1 MTTIVQITPEIAPGT
16 GVGAVAHHLEQEW
29 RRAGV
34 DVRRFTLAECGGGWL
49 PAPGGGVGGRLALL
63 ARVLWF
69 STVGTARARAHLR
82 AHPEQLSV
90 CHNDALAGDV
100 YVNHGIVQVA
110 MASRGHARLRLL
122 RKPLHVFTTARD
134 RYRYTRSSA
143 HRVVVNLVGA
153 EERLLRDTYPGL
165 RLPSV
170 VIGNGVDVD
179 RFRPPTPDE
188 RSEARRTLGLKD
200 ADRVVVFIGNE
211 FDRKGLPA
219 LTDALAALDPSTHLV
234 VVGGTSDLRAS
245 ARERAERA
253 GVAGRVHLVGAHP
266 DPRPWLHA
274 ADVLASP
281 SAYESY
287 GLVVLEA
294 LACGVPVVA
303 TPTGCVPDVVVDGV
317 NGAVVDAPPALLP
330 AALAAAIERVLAL
343 PPEATRA
350 AARATAE
357 ERSWTLVA
365 RRYLD
370 LLTSLDAA
378 RTPADARMPADAQA
392 PANARLGG
400 GA

>member
-1 MTTIVQITPEIAPGT
+1 MRTVVQITPEIAPGT

-29 RRAGV
+29 LRAGV

-49 PAPGGGVGGRLALL
+49 PEPGGGVGGRLALL
-63 ARVLWF
+63 ARVVWF

-82 AHPEQLSV
+82 AHPDHVAV

-122 RKPLHVFTTARD
+122 RNPLHVFTTTRD
-134 RYRYTRSSA
+134 RYRYTRSGA
-143 HRVVVNLVGA
+143 HRVIVSLVRA
-153 EERLLRDTYPGL
+153 EEGLLRGTYPGL
-165 RLPSV
+165 RLPTV

-179 RFRPPTPDE
+179 RFRPPTTAE
-188 RSEARRTLGLKD
+188 RSEARNALGLKD
-200 ADRVVVFIGNE
+200 SDRVVLFIGNE

-219 LTDALAALDPSTHLV
+219 LTDALVATDPTTHLV
-234 VVGGTSDLRAS
+234 VVGGTPDLLTS
-245 ARERAERA
+245 ARDHAERA
-253 GVAGRVHLVGAHP
+253 GVAGRVHLVGPHP

-317 NGAVVDAPPALLP
+317 NGAVVDAPPDRLP
-330 AALAAAIERVLAL
+330 TALAAAIDRVLAL

-350 AARATAE
+350 AARASAE
-357 ERSWTLVA
+357 EHSWTAVA
-365 RRYLD
+365 RLYLD
-370 LLTSLDAA
+370 LLTSLDASLDASTGTA
-378 RTPADARMPADAQA
+378 RRPVR
-392 PANARLGG
+392 ARLGG

>member
-63 ARVLWF
+63 ARVVWF

-122 RKPLHVFTTARD
+122 RNPLHLFTTARD
-134 RYRYTRSSA
+134 RYRYTRSGA
-143 HRVVVNLVGA
+143 HRVVVDLVRA
-153 EERLLRDTYPGL
+153 EDRLLRDTYPAL
-165 RLPSV
+165 RLPTV

-179 RFRPPTPDE
+179 RFRPPTPAE
-188 RSEARRTLGLKD
+188 RADAREALGLKD
-200 ADRVVVFIGNE
+200 ADRVVLFIGNE

-219 LTDALAALDPSTHLV
+219 LTDALAATDPSTHLV
-234 VVGGTSDLRAS
+234 VVGGTPELLAS
-245 ARERAERA
+245 ARARADRV
-253 GVAGRVHLVGAHP
+253 GVAGRIHLVGAQP

-274 ADVLASP
+274 ADVLATP

-317 NGAVVDAPPALLP
+317 NGVVVDAAPGRLP
-330 AALAAAIERVLAL
+330 AALTVAIERVLAL
-343 PPEATRA
+343 PPDATRA

-357 ERSWTLVA
+357 EHSWTLVA

-370 LLTSLDAA
+370 LLTSLDTSVDDG
-378 RTPADARMPADAQA
+378 RTPADARP
-392 PANARLGG
+392 GG

>member
-1 MTTIVQITPEIAPGT
+1 MTTVVQITPEIAPGT

-49 PAPGGGVGGRLALL
+49 PAPRGGVGGRFALL
-63 ARVLWF
+63 ARVVWF

-100 YVNHGIVQVA
+100 YVNHGIVQAA

-122 RKPLHVFTTARD
+122 RNPLHLFTTARD
-134 RYRYTRSSA
+134 RYRYTRSAA
-143 HRVVVNLVGA
+143 HRVVVNLVRA

-165 RLPSV
+165 RLPTA

-179 RFRPPTPDE
+179 RFRPPTSAE
-188 RSEARRTLGLKD
+188 RSAARKALGVND
-200 ADRVVVFIGNE
+200 AHRVVLFIGNE
-211 FDRKGLPA
+211 FDRKGLP
-219 LTDALAALDPSTHLV
+219 LLIDALAATDASTHLV
-234 VVGGTSDLRAS
+234 VVGGTPDLLAS
-245 ARERAERA
+245 AGERADRA
-253 GVAGRVHLVGAHP
+253 GVSARVHLVGAHP
-266 DPRPWLHA
+266 DPRPFLHA
-274 ADVLASP
+274 ADVLATP

-317 NGAVVDAPPALLP
+317 NGAVVAVAPDRLQ

-343 PPEATRA
+343 PADATRA
-350 AARATAE
+350 SARATAE
-357 ERSWTLVA
+357 KHSWTLVA
-365 RRYLD
+365 ERYLD
-370 LLTSLDAA
+370 LLTSLDRTSTVGHRTAGA
-378 RTPADARMPADAQA
+378 RP
-392 PANARLGG
+392 G
-400 GA
+400 GAA

>member
-1 MTTIVQITPEIAPGT
+1 M
-16 GVGAVAHHLEQEW
+16 
-29 RRAGV
+29 
-34 DVRRFTLAECGGGWL
+34 
-49 PAPGGGVGGRLALL
+49 
-63 ARVLWF
+63 
-69 STVGTARARAHLR
+69 
-82 AHPEQLSV
+82 
-90 CHNDALAGDV
+90 
-100 YVNHGIVQVA
+100 
-110 MASRGHARLRLL
+110 
-122 RKPLHVFTTARD
+122 
-134 RYRYTRSSA
+134 
-143 HRVVVNLVGA
+143 
-153 EERLLRDTYPGL
+153 
-165 RLPSV
+165 
-170 VIGNGVDVD
+170 
-179 RFRPPTPDE
+179 
-188 RSEARRTLGLKD
+188 GLKD

>member
-29 RRAGV
+29 RRVGV
-34 DVRRFTLAECGGGWL
+34 DVRRFTLAECGGRWL
-49 PAPGGGVGGRLALL
+49 PAPGGGLAGRLALL
-63 ARVLWF
+63 ARVVWF

-82 AHPEQLSV
+82 AHPGQLSV

-110 MASRGHARLRLL
+110 MAARGHARLRLL
-122 RKPLHVFTTARD
+122 RNPLHVFTTARD
-134 RYRYTRSSA
+134 RYRYTRSAA
-143 HRVVVNLVGA
+143 HRVVVNLVRA
-153 EERLLRDTYPGL
+153 EDRLLRDTYPGL
-165 RLPSV
+165 RPPTV
-170 VIGNGVDVD
+170 VIGNGVDVE
-179 RFRPPTPDE
+179 RFRPPTPAE
-188 RSEARRTLGLKD
+188 RSDARKAFGFEDT
-200 ADRVVVFIGNE
+200 DRVVLFIGNE

-219 LTDALAALDPSTHLV
+219 LTDALAATSPCTHLV
-234 VVGGTSDLRAS
+234 VVGGTTEMVVAAGEHAS
-245 ARERAERA
+245 RA

-317 NGAVVDAPPALLP
+317 NGAVLDAPPDRLP
-330 AALAAAIERVLAL
+330 AALAVAIERVLGL
-343 PPEATRA
+343 PPDATRA

-357 ERSWTLVA
+357 EHSWTRIA

-370 LLTSLDAA
+370 LLTSLD
-378 RTPADARMPADAQA
+378 DARA
-392 PANARLGG
+392 PVGARLGG
-400 GA
+400 GS

>member
-1 MTTIVQITPEIAPGT
+1 MTTVVQITPEIAPGT

-49 PAPGGGVGGRLALL
+49 PAPRGGVGGRFALL
-63 ARVLWF
+63 ARVVWF

-100 YVNHGIVQVA
+100 YVNHGIVQAA

-122 RKPLHVFTTARD
+122 RNPLHLFTTARD
-134 RYRYTRSSA
+134 RYRYTRSAA
-143 HRVVVNLVGA
+143 HSVVVNLVRA

-165 RLPSV
+165 RLPTA

-179 RFRPPTPDE
+179 RFRPPTSAE
-188 RSEARRTLGLKD
+188 RSAARKALGVND
-200 ADRVVVFIGNE
+200 AHRVVLFIGNE
-211 FDRKGLPA
+211 FDRKGLP
-219 LTDALAALDPSTHLV
+219 LLIDALAATDASTHLV
-234 VVGGTSDLRAS
+234 VVGGTPDLLAS
-245 ARERAERA
+245 AGERADRA
-253 GVAGRVHLVGAHP
+253 GVSARVHLVGAHP
-266 DPRPWLHA
+266 DPRPFLHA
-274 ADVLASP
+274 ADVLATP

-317 NGAVVDAPPALLP
+317 NGAVVDAAPDRLPP
-330 AALAAAIERVLAL
+330 ALAAAIERVLAL
-343 PPEATRA
+343 PADATRA

-357 ERSWTLVA
+357 EHSWTLVA
-365 RRYLD
+365 ERYLD
-370 LLTSLDAA
+370 LLTSLDRTSTVGHRTAGA
-378 RTPADARMPADAQA
+378 RP
-392 PANARLGG
+392 G
-400 GA
+400 GAV